1 MSRRLRIGLL
11 VGIGGLSLLLSVG
24 WSALSRVE
32 AQQET
37 TRQRVSN
44 SYQEAVSLIRTHH
57 FGVSEEETLTKYAIQ
72 GMLKSLD
79 PHSDYLDRKAFQE
92 FNEKQHSRY
101 YGIGSQIGTRHRSTY
116 ILEPFEG
123 SPAAAAGLR
132 FGDQIVAIDG
142 EESTTWTSDR
152 IRSKLLGDR
161 GTQVRVEVRRVGV
174 AEPISMTI
182 TRDGIALPS
191 IPNYYMVTPTIG
203 YIGLTRNFQSTT
215 SREMMVARAELIE
228 KGATSFILD
237 LRQNRGG
244 YLDQAAKVCDQFL
257 QRGQTIV
264 STRGRQGRNFDQT
277 MIAEN
282 GASENFPLVVL
293 IDRDSASA
301 SEIVAG
307 AIQDHDRGLIVGEPS
322 FGKGLVQ
329 RIFPLFNGGAL
340 TLTIAHY
347 YTPSGRLIQRDYSN
361 GSLFEYYQR
370 RYSPGDATP
379 PARTEERKTD
389 LGRTV
394 YGGGGIE
401 PDVKVESADFFN
413 PAQNRLYHG
422 LFLFVRELIGGQF
435 ATHPQFRVQSLTY
448 GHPLKGSEFLV
459 TDEVLK
465 TYRSWMEKFYAEQP
479 DYGVTPAMIG
489 EHLIWARKQ
498 IRQEV
503 LMAAYGSDRAQQG
516 MSGLDLQLQRAI
528 SEMPNAADL
537 ASRSW
542 RRNTA
547 TRLRQE

>member
-1 MSRRLRIGLL
+1 LR
-11 VGIGGLSLLLSVG
+11 
-24 WSALSRVE
+24 
-32 AQQET
+32 
-37 TRQRVSN
+37 
-44 SYQEAVSLIRTHH
+44 Y
-57 FGVSEEETLTKYAIQ
+57 
-72 GMLKSLD
+72 
-79 PHSDYLDRKAFQE
+79 
-92 FNEKQHSRY
+92 
-101 YGIGSQIGTRHRSTY
+101 
-116 ILEPFEG
+116 
-123 SPAAAAGLR
+123 
-132 FGDQIVAIDG
+132 GDQIVAIDG
-142 EESTTWTSDR
+142 EASTNWSSDQV
-152 IRSKLLGDR
+152 RSKLLGDR
-161 GTQVRVEVRRVGV
+161 GTQVKVQVRRVGV
-174 AEPISMTI
+174 AEPIAMTI

-191 IPNYYMVTPTIG
+191 IPNYYLVTPTIG

-215 SREMMVARAELIE
+215 SQEMTAARAELTE

-282 GASENFPLVVL
+282 GASENSPLVVL

-347 YTPSGRLIQRDYSN
+347 YTPSGRLIQRDYSS

-370 RYSPGDATP
+370 RYNPTEAPP

-401 PDVKVESADFFN
+401 PDVKVESADVFN
-413 PAQNRLYHG
+413 PTQNRLYHG
-422 LFLFVRELIGGQF
+422 LFLFVRELIGGQI
-435 ATHPQFRVQSLTY
+435 AAHPQFRVEKLTY
-448 GHPLKGSEFLV
+448 GHQIKGNEYLV

-465 TYRSWMEKFYAEQP
+465 TYRGWMEKFYADQP
-479 DYGVTPAMIG
+479 DYGVTPAMIAD
-489 EHLIWARKQ
+489 HLIWARKQ

-503 LMAAYGSDRAQQG
+503 LQAAYGSDRAQQG
-516 MSGLDLQLQRAI
+516 MAGLDLQLQRAI
-528 SEMPNAADL
+528 AEMPNAAEL
-537 ASRSW
+537 ATRSW

-547 TRLRQE
+547 TRLDQ

>member
-1 MSRRLRIGLL
+1 MSRRWGLGML
-11 VGIGGLSLLLSVG
+11 VSLGALSLLLVG
-24 WSALSRVE
+24 GLSAVSRVG

-37 TRQRVSN
+37 TRQRVSG

-57 FGVSEEETLTKYAIQ
+57 FGEMDDETLSKSAIH

-123 SPAAAAGLR
+123 SPASTAGMR
-132 FGDQIVAIDG
+132 YGDQIVAIDG
-142 EESTTWTSDR
+142 EASVNWSSDQV
-152 IRSKLLGDR
+152 RSKLLGDR
-161 GTQVRVEVRRVGV
+161 GTQVKVQVRRVGV
-174 AEPISMTI
+174 NDPVSMTI

-191 IPNYYMVTPTIG
+191 IPNYYLVTPTIG

-215 SREMMVARAELIE
+215 SREMTMARAELAE

-282 GASENFPLVVL
+282 GASENSPLVVL

-347 YTPSGRLIQRDYSN
+347 YTPSGRLIQRDYSS

-370 RYSPGDATP
+370 RYNPADAPP

-401 PDVKVESADFFN
+401 PDVKVESADVFN
-413 PAQNRLYHG
+413 PNQNRLYHG
-422 LFLFVRELIGGQF
+422 LFLFVRELIGGQI
-435 ATHPQFRVQSLTY
+435 AAHPQFRVEKLTY
-448 GHPLKGSEFLV
+448 GHQIKGNEYLV

-465 TYRSWMEKFYAEQP
+465 TYRGWMEKFYADQP
-479 DYGVTPAMIG
+479 DYGVTPAMIAD
-489 EHLIWARKQ
+489 HLIWARKQ

-503 LMAAYGSDRAQQG
+503 LQAAYGSDRAQQG
-516 MSGLDLQLQRAI
+516 MAGLDLQLQRAI
-528 SEMPNAADL
+528 AEMPNAAEL
-537 ASRSW
+537 AARSW

-547 TRLRQE
+547 TRFDQ